1 MHLTTLGDL
10 LDRMPRLGRREA
22 IRDGTGYR
30 TRSVSY
36 RQLREL
42 IATYA
47 EHFAERGLAKGD
59 RIVLWAE
66 SCAEWVA
73 AFWAGAALGVELV
86 PLEARFSGEFTDS
99 VARETGAALTL
110 VDGGRDISGLT
121 VSALRLTDFPAP
133 KGQTEMPRTRIEPE
147 DVLEI
152 IYTSGTTGRPK
163 GVVHR
168 HKNIC
173 ADLAPIAR
181 EMGRYTPFLR
191 PFQPIRVLNLLPLS
205 HMFGQALGLFIP
217 VLLGGASV
225 FSRELA
231 PGRVLEVIRRER
243 VTALVAVPRM
253 IRQLG
258 DHLQQRLD
266 LPSPERVRESARS
279 RPLFRIWRYRR
290 VHSSLG
296 WRFWALVVGG
306 AELSAEVETWWRGL
320 GFIPVQGYGLTEA
333 SPIVALNHPFRTR
346 QGSLGKL
353 LEGQE
358 ARIAEDGELL
368 LRGDNI
374 SREYFGR
381 EGAAGGEDE
390 SGWLHTG
397 DIVER
402 DQEGRLYY
410 RGRKKDVIVTGEG
423 VNVHPEDVEQV
434 LGRMPGVRDS
444 AVVGAAGPDGEPRV
458 HAVILSGG
466 EGADP
471 DHVLRE
477 ANRRLEPHQKL
488 GGVSVWPGDDFPRTP
503 STQKVLRRE
512 VARWVERGAEEA
524 PPGESGETKTTPLRR
539 ALSRLTGLSPH
550 GITEETDLARDLGL
564 SSLDLVEL
572 SSLLESE
579 YGIDADAALL
589 AGDMRV
595 DRLEAALREGGT
607 SQADSGRET
616 EEAGAEQSTQEPARY
631 TPRELTYTPPRWARR
646 SPFRWGRAAAQEAVL
661 LPLFRIYTRFRAL
674 GREHLS
680 EIRPPVIL
688 AANHASH
695 MDTLAVLAALPL
707 SWRRRLAPT
716 MQLEFFRAHFFP
728 AGHPY
733 WRRIWSA
740 FQYAVACGLMNGFPL
755 PVTSGGLK
763 GAFRYAGEMADN
775 GYCPLIFPE
784 GIMTPDGGIYPFR
797 PGVALLA
804 ERLGLP
810 VVPVALSGLFESFPY
825 NARLPRPGRVTARIG
840 APLVYRGEEYTEF
853 ARRVEDSVT
862 RLERD
867 EASVSVQGVSS

>member
-1 MHLTTLGDL
+1 MQLKTLGDF
-10 LDRMPRLGRREA
+10 LDRMPRFGGREA
-22 IRDGTGYR
+22 VRDSTGYR
-30 TRSVSY
+30 TRSFSY
-36 RQLREL
+36 RELRDL
-42 IATYA
+42 ITEYSAY
-47 EHFAERGLAKGD
+47 FAERGLAKGD
-59 RIVLWAE
+59 RLVLWAE

-73 AFWAGAALGVELV
+73 AFWAGAALRVELV
-86 PLEARFSGEFTDS
+86 PLEARFSGEFVES
-99 VARETGAALTL
+99 VARETGAALIL
-110 VDGGRDISGLT
+110 VDGHRDVSGLS
-121 VSALRLTDFPAP
+121 VASLRMTDLPAP
-133 KGQTEMPRTRIEPE
+133 KGRRETSRARIEPE

-181 EMGRYTPFLR
+181 EMGRYIPYLR

-205 HMFGQALGLFIP
+205 HMFGQAMGLFIP
-217 VLLGGASV
+217 VLLGGSVV

-231 PGRVLEVIRRER
+231 PGRVLETVRRER

-258 DHLQQRLD
+258 NHLEHRLG

-279 RPLFRIWRYRR
+279 RTLFRIWRYRR

-306 AELSAEVETWWRGL
+306 AELSGEVETWWRGL

-381 EGAAGGEDE
+381 EGPARDEDME
-390 SGWLHTG
+390 GWLPTG

-410 RGRKKDVIVTGEG
+410 RGRKKDVIVTAEG

-444 AVVGAAGPDGEPRV
+444 AVVEAAGPDGEPRV
-458 HAVILSGG
+458 HAVILSGANG
-466 EGADP
+466 VDP
-471 DHVLRE
+471 DYVLRE
-477 ANRRLEPHQKL
+477 ANRQLEPHQRL
-488 GGVSVWPGDDFPRTP
+488 SAIDLWPGDDFPRTP

-512 VARWVERGAEEA
+512 VARWVEQGAGQA
-524 PPGESGETKTTPLRR
+524 PDQETGETGASPLRR
-539 ALSRLTGLSPH
+539 ALFRLTGLSPH

-579 YGIDADAALL
+579 YGMDADAAFL

-595 DRLEAALREGGT
+595 GRLEEALREGGAA
-607 SQADSGRET
+607 QADFGRGA
-616 EEAGAEQSTQEPARY
+616 EEAGAASSSEEAGRY
-631 TPRELTYTPPRWARR
+631 TPRELAYTPPRWARR
-646 SPFRWGRAAAQEAVL
+646 APFRWGRAAAQEAVL
-661 LPLFRIYTRFRAL
+661 LPLFRIYTRFRVL
-674 GREHLS
+674 GREH
-680 EIRPPVIL
+680 IRDVRPPVIL

-695 MDTLAVLAALPL
+695 MDTLAVLASLPP

-716 MQLEFFRAHFFP
+716 MQLEFFQAHFFP
-728 AGHPY
+728 ARQPL
-733 WRRIWSA
+733 WRRGWSS
-740 FQYAVACGLMNGFPL
+740 FQYTVACGLMNGFPL
-755 PVTSGGLK
+755 PVSSGGLK
-763 GAFRYAGEMADN
+763 GAFRYAGEMADH

-784 GIMTPDGGIYPFR
+784 GIMTPDGSIHPFR

-804 ERLGLP
+804 ERLDLP

-825 NARLPRPGRVTARIG
+825 YARLPRPGRVTVRIG
-840 APLVYRGEEYTEF
+840 APLVYKGEEYAEF
-853 ARRVEDSVT
+853 ASRVEDSVA
-862 RLERD
+862 RLRGNGE
-867 EASVSVQGVSS
+867 S

>member
-1 MHLTTLGDL
+1 MHLSTLGDL
-10 LDRMPRLGRREA
+10 LDRMPALGRREA

-30 TRSVSY
+30 TRSFSY

-47 EHFAERGLAKGD
+47 ESFEERGLAKGD
-59 RIVLWAE
+59 RLVLWAE

-86 PLEARFSGEFTDS
+86 PLEARFSGEFVES

-110 VDGGRDISGLT
+110 VDGGRDVSGLS
-121 VSALRLTDFPAP
+121 VSVLRLTDLPAP
-133 KGQTEMPRTRIEPE
+133 KGRTEMPRIRIEPE

-205 HMFGQALGLFIP
+205 HMFGQTLGLFIP
-217 VLLGGASV
+217 VLLGGSSV

-243 VTALVAVPRM
+243 VTALVVVPRM

-258 DHLQQRLD
+258 DHLEHRLG
-266 LPSPERVRESARS
+266 LPSPDKVRESARS
-279 RPLFRIWRYRR
+279 CPLFRIWRYHR

-306 AELSAEVETWWRGL
+306 AELSSEVETWWRGL

-353 LEGQE
+353 IEGQE

-381 EGAAGGEDE
+381 EETPQGEDE

-402 DQEGRLYY
+402 DEEGRLYY
-410 RGRKKDVIVTGEG
+410 RGRKKDVIVTAEG

-444 AVVGAAGPDGEPRV
+444 AVAGAAGADGEPRV
-458 HAVILSGG
+458 HGVILSD

-477 ANRRLEPHQKL
+477 ANRQLEPHQRL
-488 GGVSVWPGDDFPRTP
+488 SGVDLWPGEDFPRTP

-512 VARWVERGAEEA
+512 VARWVEQGEKEA
-524 PPGESGETKTTPLRR
+524 PPRETGETGVPPLRR
-539 ALSRLTGLSPH
+539 ALSRLTGLSAQS
-550 GITEETDLARDLGL
+550 ITEQTDLARDLGL

-579 YGIDADAALL
+579 YGMDADAALL

-595 DRLEAALREGGT
+595 GRLEADLREGAAA
-607 SQADSGRET
+607 QADSGRGTKSAGADGST
-616 EEAGAEQSTQEPARY
+616 EEPERY
-631 TPRELTYTPPRWARR
+631 TPRELTYTPPRWARQA
-646 SPFRWGRAAAQEAVL
+646 PLRWGRAAAQEAVL
-661 LPLFRIYTRFRAL
+661 LPLFRLYTRFRVL
-674 GREHLS
+674 GREHLRDV
-680 EIRPPVIL
+680 RPPVIL

-695 MDTLAVLAALPL
+695 LDTLAVLASLPP
-707 SWRRRLAPT
+707 SWRRSFAPT
-716 MQLEFFRAHFFP
+716 MQLEFFHPHFFP
-728 AGHPY
+728 AGQPL
-733 WRRIWSA
+733 WRRMWSA

-755 PVTSGGLK
+755 PVSSGGLK
-763 GAFRYAGEMADN
+763 GAFRYAGEMADQ

-784 GIMTPDGGIYPFR
+784 GIMTPDGTIHPFR

-804 ERLGLP
+804 ERLDLP
-810 VVPVALSGLFESFPY
+810 VVPIALSGLFEAFPY
-825 NARLPRPGRVTARIG
+825 HARLPRPGRVTARIG
-840 APLVYRGEEYTEF
+840 APLVYEGEEYAEF
-853 ARRVEDSVT
+853 ARRVEDSVA

>member
-10 LDRMPRLGRREA
+10 IEQMPRLGGREA
-22 IRDGTGYR
+22 IRDSTGYR
-30 TRSVSY
+30 TRTYSY
-36 RQLREL
+36 SELRDL
-42 IATYA
+42 IAEYCA
-47 EHFAERGLAKGD
+47 YFAERGLAKGD
-59 RIVLWAE
+59 RLVLWAE

-86 PLEARFSGEFTDS
+86 PLESRFSGEFMES

-110 VDGGRDISGLT
+110 VDGNRDVSGLS
-121 VSALRLTDFPAP
+121 VAFLRLTDLPTP
-133 KGQTEMPRTRIEPE
+133 KGRAGMPRTRIEPE

-173 ADLAPIAR
+173 ADLRPIFR

-205 HMFGQALGLFIP
+205 HMFGQSLGLFIP
-217 VLLGGASV
+217 VLLGGSSV

-231 PGRVLEVIRRER
+231 PGRILEVIRRER

-258 DHLQQRLD
+258 DHLEHRLG
-266 LPSPERVRESARS
+266 LSSPDRVRESARS
-279 RPLFRIWRYRR
+279 RPFFRIWRYRR
-290 VHSSLG
+290 VHSLLG

-306 AELSAEVETWWRGL
+306 AELRGEVETWWRGL

-374 SREYFGR
+374 SREYFGQ
-381 EGAAGGEDE
+381 EGAVRGEDE

-397 DIVER
+397 DIMER
-402 DQEGRLYY
+402 DEEGRLYY
-410 RGRKKDVIVTGEG
+410 RGRKKDVIVTAEG
-423 VNVHPEDVEQV
+423 VNVHPEDVEPV
-434 LGRMPGVRDS
+434 LSRMSGVRDS
-444 AVVGAAGPDGEPRV
+444 AVVEAAGPDGEPRA
-458 HAVILSGG
+458 HAVILSDGDS
-466 EGADP
+466 ADP

-477 ANRRLEPHQKL
+477 ANRMLEPHQRL
-488 GGVSVWPGDDFPRTP
+488 SAVDLWPGEDFPRTP
-503 STQKVLRRE
+503 STQKVLRRK
-512 VARWVERGAEEA
+512 VARWVEQGAEEA
-524 PPGESGETKTTPLRR
+524 PPQESAETETSAIRR
-539 ALSRLTGLSPH
+539 ALSRLTGLPVQS
-550 GITEETDLARDLGL
+550 ITEQTDLTRDLGL

-572 SSLLESE
+572 SSLLESD
-579 YGIDADAALL
+579 YGMDADAALL

-595 DRLEAALREGGT
+595 GRLEAALLEGGT
-607 SQADSGRET
+607 AQAVSVWGK
-616 EEAGAEQSTQEPARY
+616 EEAGAGRSTEEPGRY
-631 TPRELTYTPPRWARR
+631 TPRELAYTPPRWARKA
-646 SPFRWGRAAAQEAVL
+646 PFRWGRAAVQEAVL
-661 LPLFRIYTRFRAL
+661 LPLFWIYTRFRIL
-674 GREHLS
+674 GREHLR
-680 EIRPPVIL
+680 EVRAPVIL
-688 AANHASH
+688 AANHSSH
-695 MDTLAVLAALPL
+695 LDTLAVLAALPP
-707 SWRRRLAPT
+707 SWRRRFAPS
-716 MQLEFFRAHFFP
+716 MQLEFFHPHFFP
-728 AGHPY
+728 AGQPL
-733 WRRIWSA
+733 WRRIWSS

-755 PVTSGGLK
+755 PVSSGGLK

-784 GIMTPDGGIYPFR
+784 GIMTPDGTIHPFR
-797 PGVALLA
+797 PGVAMLA
-804 ERLGLP
+804 ERLALP

-825 NARLPRPGRVTARIG
+825 HARLPRPGRITARIG
-840 APLVYRGEEYTEF
+840 APLVYEGEEYAEF
-853 ARRVEDSVT
+853 TRRVEDSVV
-862 RLERD
+862 RLRGNGEI
-867 EASVSVQGVSS
+867 

>member
-10 LDRMPRLGRREA
+10 LDRMPRIGGREA
-22 IRDGTGYR
+22 LRDSTGYR
-30 TRSVSY
+30 TRIFSY
-36 RQLREL
+36 RELRDL
-42 IATYA
+42 IAAYA
-47 EHFAERGLAKGD
+47 EYFAERGLTKGD
-59 RIVLWAE
+59 RLILWAE

-86 PLEARFSGEFTDS
+86 PLEARFSPEFVES

-110 VDGGRDISGLT
+110 VDGGRDVSGLT
-121 VSALRLTDFPAP
+121 VASLRLTDLPAP
-133 KGQTEMPRTRIEPE
+133 KGRSGMPRTRIEPE

-181 EMGRYTPFLR
+181 EMAGYTPFLR
-191 PFQPIRVLNLLPLS
+191 PFQPIRILNLLPLS
-205 HMFGQALGLFIP
+205 HMFGQTLGLFIP
-217 VLLGGASV
+217 VLLGGSAV

-253 IRQLG
+253 IRQIG
-258 DHLQQRLD
+258 SHLQHRLG
-266 LPSPERVRESARS
+266 LPSPDTVRESARN

-290 VHSSLG
+290 AHSLLG

-306 AELSAEVETWWRGL
+306 AELSGEVETWWRGL

-353 LEGQE
+353 IEGQE

-381 EGAAGGEDE
+381 EDASRDGDED
-390 SGWLHTG
+390 GWLHTG

-410 RGRKKDVIVTGEG
+410 RGRKKDVIVTPEG
-423 VNVHPEDVEQV
+423 VNVHPEDVEAV
-434 LGRMPGVRDS
+434 LSRMPGVRDS

-458 HAVILSGG
+458 HAVILSDGDS
-466 EGADP
+466 ADP
-471 DHVLRE
+471 DHLLRE
-477 ANRRLEPHQKL
+477 ANRQLEPHQRIS
-488 GGVSVWPGDDFPRTP
+488 GVDLWPGEDFPRTP

-512 VARWVERGAEEA
+512 VAKWVEQGGRETAQEREE
-524 PPGESGETKTTPLRR
+524 GETTALRA
-539 ALSRLTGLSPH
+539 ALARLTGLSARNIGP
-550 GITEETDLARDLGL
+550 ETDLARDLGL

-579 YGIDADAALL
+579 YGMDADAALL

-595 DRLEAALREGGT
+595 GRLEEALREGGST
-607 SQADSGRET
+607 QGDSGRNTKEVDEGQRP
-616 EEAGAEQSTQEPARY
+616 EEPERY
-631 TPRELTYTPPRWARR
+631 TPRELAYTPPRWARR
-646 SPFRWGRAAAQEAVL
+646 APLRWGRAAAQEAVL
-661 LPLFRIYTRFRAL
+661 LPLFRIFTRFRVQ
-674 GREHLS
+674 GREHLRQ
-680 EIRPPVIL
+680 IRPPVIF
-688 AANHASH
+688 AANHGSH
-695 MDTLAVLAALPL
+695 LDTLAVLAALPL

-716 MQLEFFRAHFFP
+716 MQLEFFQAHFFP

-733 WRRIWSA
+733 WRRAWSA

-755 PVTSGGLK
+755 PVSSGGLK
-763 GAFRYAGEMADN
+763 GAFRYAGEMADQ

-784 GIMTPDGGIYPFR
+784 GIMTPDGTIHPFR

-804 ERLGLP
+804 ERLALP
-810 VVPVALSGLFESFPY
+810 VVPVALSGLFEAFPY
-825 NARLPRPGRVTARIG
+825 HARLPRPGRVTARIG
-840 APLVYRGEEYTEF
+840 APLVHEGEEYAEF
-853 ARRVEDSVT
+853 ARRVENSVA
-862 RLERD
+862 RLRENG
-867 EASVSVQGVSS
+867 ES